1 MKKDFIRYYLITGLK
16 PVVNMYRSSGTS
28 SPNFSPLFSG
38 RLSIPSFFALNLL
51 KFFIPGELHWGQET
65 TRTSFFRKVCLAA
78 FAESEFGNP
87 LYFTGLKPVVNMYHS
102 SGTSSPNFSPLF
114 SGRLSIPSF
123 FALNLLKIFI
133 PGELHWGQE
142 TTRKSFFRK
151 VCLAAFAE
159 SEFGNPF
166 YKGRSWI
173 MGWQIPICQKGRR
186 PLQSFKRSMPHS
198 ICRIGVRQP
207 IERRPLKEVCLPAFA
222 ESEFGNPFILPNRSS
237 AIHRPFLN

>member
-1 MKKDFIRYYLITGLK
+1 MEFEGLGEARLPVCGVLVLTHNFEVWRPVVARLLVFWDWWLWLQSGQWQNCKSKQVVGFEFLLFTGLKPVVNMCRSYGTFHIMKKDFIRYYLITGLK
-16 PVVNMYRSSGTS
+16 PVVNMYR
-28 SPNFSPLFSG
+28 
-38 RLSIPSFFALNLL
+38 
-51 KFFIPGELHWGQET
+51 
-65 TRTSFFRKVCLAA
+65 
-78 FAESEFGNP
+78 
-87 LYFTGLKPVVNMYHS
+87 S

-173 MGWQIPICQKGRR
+173 MGWQIPICQKGR
-186 PLQSFKRSMPHS
+186 S
-198 ICRIGVRQP
+198 
-207 IERRPLKEVCLPAFA
+207 PLKKVCLTAFTESEFGNPFFFA
-222 ESEFGNPFILPNRSS
+222 ESEFGNPFFAYLDLLHYDIN
-237 AIHRPFLN
+237 FV